1 MQRAPTYVFEFL
13 KLPSH
18 TQERIPYV
26 GFCLSEMH
34 AKLIK
39 ARSIQQVLESFF
51 VAGEREWDPALA
63 SMLTAQAD
71 PTKTNVGPEPKTS
84 TEDVSKAAIVD
95 EFQKKLEAFKRLA
108 GGGAADGS
116 VPKPKKLK
124 GAKAEKGKEE
134 EDGDS
139 DE

>member
-1 MQRAPTYVFEFL
+1 
-13 KLPSH
+13 
-18 TQERIPYV
+18 
-26 GFCLSEMH
+26 MH

-84 TEDVSKAAIVD
+84 TEDSSKTTIMD
-95 EFQKKLEAFKRLA
+95 EFQKKLEAFKKQA
-108 GGGAADGS
+108 AGGAAESS
-116 VPKPKKLK
+116 VPKPKRAK
-124 GAKAEKGKEE
+124 GAKAEKEKEE
-134 EDGDS
+134 EEADS

>member
-1 MQRAPTYVFEFL
+1 MQRAPPYVFEFL

-84 TEDVSKAAIVD
+84 TEDSSKTTIMD
-95 EFQKKLEAFKRLA
+95 EFQKKLEAFKRQGA
-108 GGGAADGS
+108 GGVSESS
-116 VPKPKKLK
+116 VPKPKRAK
-124 GAKAEKGKEE
+124 GAKAEKEKEE
-134 EDGDS
+134 EEADS

>member
-63 SMLTAQAD
+63 SWLTAQAD

-84 TEDVSKAAIVD
+84 TEDSSKTTIMD
-95 EFQKKLEAFKRLA
+95 EFQKKLEAFKRQGA
-108 GGGAADGS
+108 GGVAESS
-116 VPKPKKLK
+116 VPKPKRAK
-124 GAKAEKGKEE
+124 GAKAEKEKEE
-134 EDGDS
+134 EEVDS

>member
-84 TEDVSKAAIVD
+84 TEDSSKTTIMD
-95 EFQKKLEAFKRLA
+95 EFQKKLEAFKRQA
-108 GGGAADGS
+108 AGGAAESS
-116 VPKPKKLK
+116 VPKPKRAK
-124 GAKAEKGKEE
+124 GAKAEKEKEE
-134 EDGDS
+134 EEADS

>member
-84 TEDVSKAAIVD
+84 TEDSSKTTIMD
-95 EFQKKLEAFKRLA
+95 EFQKKLEAFNRQA
-108 GGGAADGS
+108 AGGAAESS
-116 VPKPKKLK
+116 VPKPKRAK
-124 GAKAEKGKEE
+124 GAKAEKEKEE
-134 EDGDS
+134 EEADS

>member
-1 MQRAPTYVFEFL
+1 MFEFL

-84 TEDVSKAAIVD
+84 TEDSSKTTIMD
-95 EFQKKLEAFKRLA
+95 EFQKKLEAFKKQA
-108 GGGAADGS
+108 AGGAAESS
-116 VPKPKKLK
+116 VPKPKRAK
-124 GAKAEKGKEE
+124 GAKAEKEKEE
-134 EDGDS
+134 EEADS